1 MLACVTN
8 TCIACLSTKPKMT
21 PSSLSKTHS
30 EHSHHT
36 PTTTFPRSRR
46 NTSSIK
52 KRQEGCMYWH
62 HKAIFILRYN
72 KPTWVTLQGSPTS
85 NAKTHTHTHTFV
97 FIPTTAYMPY
107 TTLTPPTSK
116 ASSTRI
122 SKATRYSCFLEST
135 QLSLTPHKHSPSL
148 THSLIR
154 PPPLPTQAPNKHSF
168 SHNRFIHT
176 TLPPKVKK
184 QKWYRIRKKPFPPL
198 PLLRRRRGGRE
209 WRQTPNAPPP
219 SRVILFRIR
228 FFSIENTFL

>member
-85 NAKTHTHTHTFV
+85 NAKTHTHTHIRFHSYYC
-97 FIPTTAYMPY
+97 IHALHYIDTTDFQSKFDTYLKGDEIFMLFGID
-107 TTLTPPTSK
+107 TTLTH
-116 ASSTRI
+116 
-122 SKATRYSCFLEST
+122 ST
-135 QLSLTPHKHSPSL
+135 QTQSITHSL
-148 THSLIR
+148 THSPSS
-154 PPPLPTQAPNKHSF
+154 PPHTSTKQAFFFTQSLHPYHIATESKETKMISDSKKAVSPL
-168 SHNRFIHT
+168 
-176 TLPPKVKK
+176 
-184 QKWYRIRKKPFPPL
+184 FPL
-198 PLLRRRRGGRE
+198 WRRRRGGNDDRH
-209 WRQTPNAPPP
+209 QMPP